1 MINNI
6 NVYAIYKSLHFY
18 DMVKTRLIMINNV
31 NIYTIYKSLPQ
42 NVIKFLSTTYLN
54 KTKVP
59 EKCFKFQV
67 QFAKGKLY

>member
-6 NVYAIYKSLHFY
+6 NIYAIYKSLHFY

-42 NVIKFLSTTYLN
+42 NVIKVLSTTYLN
-54 KTKVP
+54 KTKVS
-59 EKCFKFQV
+59 EKKFQV
-67 QFAKGKLY
+67 PSSISKGKLY